1 MKGVLLALRAENRA
15 VDAARVTFFLFAIQP
30 LLTSPAWP
38 QSANDEG
45 AHVLVMVVQL
55 ATRAETIATGDDG
68 ALGVLRANGI
78 SEDEIRDGSVA
89 AGIKFCCG
97 GKVSMD
103 TRLMF
108 YVPPSFS
115 VSEADVVEVA
125 IGRPA
130 RKRRG
135 DPGAINRAVRVRESL
150 NDTSTAC
157 RWDPEDDRLWTR
169 ILYCDWMSAEGWQ
182 LERGLDKTWFRP
194 AADERQ

>member
-1 MKGVLLALRAENRA
+1 MKSVFLALGAAYKA
-15 VDAARVTFFLFAIQP
+15 VDSARVAFFLIAIQF
-30 LLTSPAWP
+30 LLTGPASA
-38 QSANDEG
+38 QSADDEG
-45 AHVLVMVVQL
+45 AHVLVLVVQL
-55 ATRAETIATGDDG
+55 ASRAETIATGEGG

-108 YVPPSFS
+108 FVPPSFS
-115 VSEADVVEVA
+115 VAEGDIVEVE

-130 RKRRG
+130 RRRRS
-135 DPGAINRAVRVRESL
+135 DPGAVNRAVGIRESFHDA
-150 NDTSTAC
+150 NSAC
-157 RWDPEDDRLWTR
+157 HWNPEDDRLWTR

-182 LERGLDKTWFRP
+182 LERGLDKTWFKP
-194 AADERQ
+194 SANAQ

>member
-1 MKGVLLALRAENRA
+1 MKSVFLALRAQSRA
-15 VDAARVTFFLFAIQP
+15 ADSARIAFWLVATH
-30 LLTSPAWP
+30 LLLNNPAWP
-38 QSANDEG
+38 QSADDEG

-55 ATRAETIATGDDG
+55 ASRAETLATGEDG

-108 YVPPSFS
+108 YVPPSFG

-130 RKRRG
+130 RRRRG
-135 DPGAINRAVRVRESL
+135 DPGAINRAIRIRESL
-150 NDTSTAC
+150 NDTNAAC
-157 RWDPEDDRLWTR
+157 HWDPEDDRLWTR
-169 ILYCDWMSAEGWQ
+169 ILYCDWMSEEGWQ

-194 AADERQ
+194 AADAQ